1 MSGKI
6 SASDSLIN
14 VSLYDGTLIDGMKL
28 MHNTRKRVTVRRV
41 VASALIGGSVFTAA
55 AVASP
60 EPFVTTTADRYSH
73 NPADK
78 RGSGVGER
86 SRSSNHG
93 GYRGRNE
100 RPCQYTPEGYCT
112 GGR

>member
-1 MSGKI
+1 MGKI
-6 SASDSLIN
+6 SANDSLIN

-60 EPFVTTTADRYSH
+60 EPYVTTTADRYSH

>member
-1 MSGKI
+1 M
-6 SASDSLIN
+6 N
-14 VSLYDGTLIDGMKL
+14 L
-28 MHNTRKRVTVRRV
+28 MENTRKRVTVRRV
-41 VASALIGGSVFTAA
+41 VASALIGGAVVTAA
-55 AVASP
+55 SVAAP
-60 EPFVTTTADRYSH
+60 ESFVTTTADRYSH

>member
-1 MSGKI
+1 M
-6 SASDSLIN
+6 ANDSLIN

-55 AVASP
+55 AVAWP
-60 EPFVTTTADRYSH
+60 EPSVTTTADRYSH

>member
-1 MSGKI
+1 M
-6 SASDSLIN
+6 
-14 VSLYDGTLIDGMKL
+14 
-28 MHNTRKRVTVRRV
+28 TVCRM
-41 VASALIGGSVFTAA
+41 VAAAVIGGAVVMAA

-60 EPFVTTTADRYSH
+60 EPTVATTADRYSH
-73 NPADK
+73 NPSDR

-86 SRSSNHG
+86 ALSGNHG
-93 GYRGRNE
+93 GYQGRNE

>member
-1 MSGKI
+1 
-6 SASDSLIN
+6 
-14 VSLYDGTLIDGMKL
+14 
-28 MHNTRKRVTVRRV
+28 MHNTSKRVTVRRV
-41 VASALIGGSVFTAA
+41 VASALIGGAVVMAA

-60 EPFVTTTADRYSH
+60 ESTVTTTADRYSH

-86 SRSSNHG
+86 ARSSNHG
-93 GYRGRNE
+93 GYQGRNE

>member
-1 MSGKI
+1 MGKI
-6 SASDSLIN
+6 SANDSLIN